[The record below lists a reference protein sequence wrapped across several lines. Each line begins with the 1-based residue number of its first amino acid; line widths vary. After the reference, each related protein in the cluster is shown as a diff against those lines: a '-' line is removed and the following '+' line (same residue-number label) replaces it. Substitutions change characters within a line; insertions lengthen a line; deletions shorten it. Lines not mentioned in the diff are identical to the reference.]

1 MPLRTF
7 IDRKEKSMS
16 TFKNSKHRQTLLLEA
31 NAAGDSKLKSV
42 LIYHSA
48 NPRVLKNYPK
58 SNLPMF

>member
-7 IDRKEKSMS
+7 IDRKKSMS
-16 TFKNSKHRQTLLLEA
+16 TFKDSKHRQTLLLEA

-42 LIYHSA
+42 LVYHSE

>member
-1 MPLRTF
+1 
-7 IDRKEKSMS
+7 MS